1 MNLESC
7 VLEAKS
13 YRKSAQSYPLWV
25 DFANAEDMHSFMGNF
40 LADKKISVE
49 KYCNEDSMPRF
60 ENLYSDFRM
69 EDFAFICN
77 LSGFLK
83 LLGSRKT
90 AEVLSTLLSIG
101 SKKIILTVQCGVD
114 FRITDPRLK
123 EKCQILFVEGM
134 PQKSLDVC
142 FVPAPE
148 YLPQGIRPYGG
159 VHLFGAMFEQQDD
172 AVAYIL
178 TSKKKRDFP
187 DAKINIRELNNA
199 YEVLCSRIPQTANIS
214 IDKGSSEQWEYAL
227 SLLKENTS
235 WEPVI
240 DSVFGSHKSLE
251 DNLRDLASMD
261 DNKKWLFYIALR
273 LFEPKNVCLKHVISK
288 IASAQEIIRGVFRS
302 VFDFGA
308 NDYRYWNFYDARLKL
323 LKLMKD
329 EQAEFSDFCDVLR
342 AKDGN
347 ILPYLTNISQQEKE
361 LVFEYLDKNGTSLE
375 KKELKSVL
383 SHIYPELSDYLADFD
398 FRIDLLNNYFCAYKY
413 QKLTNHI
420 QSDFLKMV
428 EEQAQERDYNS
439 LLPSRS
445 SLLEKLNLE
454 NSSLYFMD
462 AMGVEYLGFIQ
473 QECNKKNLMAEI
485 KVCRAE
491 LPSLTLYNKDFV
503 EFFKN
508 QGIVAKDIKGI
519 DEIKHDGTLNY
530 SYEKTKLPIH
540 LIQELVIIEETLSRI
555 QGELKSRNVDRC
567 FMIADH
573 GATRLA
579 VVAQKDYEYSIS
591 EFEVVADV
599 SHGGRVC
606 KYSEDAANLEETT
619 CVDTVDGKFCVVAG
633 YKRFKGGRRPTVEV
647 HGGATLEEVAVPI
660 IEICLKR
667 TDVEIWIE
675 TLELTVGFGINAK
688 IKIAS
693 KTILKNVSIEI
704 NGQKIFAL
712 ESSGRNFSFEVPKNI
727 KAGEYDVK
735 VFENG
740 NLLKS
745 DLKCKIKKKMAQ
757 ERNLL

>member
-7 VLEAKS
+7 ILEAKS
-13 YRKSAQSYPLWV
+13 YRNSAQSYPLWI
-25 DFANAEDMHSFMGNF
+25 DFANTKDMRSFMENF
-40 LADKKISVE
+40 LADKRISVE
-49 KYCNEDSMPRF
+49 NYCNADSTPRF
-60 ENLYSDFRM
+60 ENLYSDFKM
-69 EDFAFICN
+69 GNFAFICN

-90 AEVLSTLLSIG
+90 AEVLSALLSIG
-101 SKKIILTVQCGVD
+101 SKKIILTVQCGAD

-123 EKCQILFVEGM
+123 EKYQILSVEGA
-134 PQKSLDVC
+134 PQKALDAC

-148 YLPQGIRPYGG
+148 YLPYGTKAYEGIHR
-159 VHLFGAMFEQQDD
+159 FGDFFENSEDD
-172 AVAYIL
+172 VAYIL
-178 TSKKKRDFP
+178 TSKKKKDFP
-187 DAKINIRELNNA
+187 EAKINIRELNNA
-199 YEVLCSRIPQTANIS
+199 YEVLCSRFPQTANIS
-214 IDKGSSEQWEYAL
+214 MDKGTGEQWEYAL

-235 WEPVI
+235 WEPLI
-240 DSVFGSHKSLE
+240 DSVFGSHKSLD
-251 DNLRDLASMD
+251 DNLHDFVSMD
-261 DNKKWLFYIALR
+261 DNKKWLYYIGLR
-273 LFEPKNVCLKHVISK
+273 LFDSKNTCLKHVISK
-288 IASAQEIIRGVFRS
+288 ISSAQEIVRGIFRS
-302 VFDFGA
+302 IFDFSI
-308 NDYRYWNFYDARLKL
+308 NDYRYWDFYEARLRL
-323 LKLMKD
+323 LKLMKA
-329 EQAEFSDFCDVLR
+329 EQAEFSDFCNVVR
-342 AKDGN
+342 AKGGN

-361 LVFEYLDKNGTSLE
+361 LIFEFLDKNESSLD
-375 KKELKSVL
+375 KKELKFVL
-383 SHIYPELSDYLADFD
+383 SHIYPELSDYLVDFD
-398 FRIDLLNNYFCAYKY
+398 FGDDLLNNYFSAYKY
-413 QKLTNHI
+413 QKLANHI

-428 EEQAQERDYNS
+428 EEQAKERDYNS
-439 LLPSRS
+439 LLPSRT

-462 AMGVEYLGFIQ
+462 AMGVEYLGFVQ
-473 QECNKKNLMAEI
+473 QECNKKNLMADI

-503 EFFKN
+503 EFFRNHGIEAKN
-508 QGIVAKDIKGI
+508 VKEI

-540 LIQELVIIEETLSRI
+540 LIEELTIIEDTLSKI
-555 QGELKSRNVDRC
+555 QSELKSRSTDRC

-579 VVAQKDYEYSIS
+579 VVAQKDYDYSIS
-591 EFEVVADV
+591 EFEVAADV

-619 CVDTVDGKFCVVAG
+619 CVDTADGKFCVVAG
-633 YKRFKGGRRPTVEV
+633 YKRFKGGRKPTVEV

-667 TDVEIWIE
+667 MDVEIWIE
-675 TLELTVGFGINAK
+675 TAEVTVGFGINAK

-693 KTILKNVSIEI
+693 KTVLKNVFIEI
-704 NGQKIFAL
+704 NGQKYPAL
-712 ESSGRNFSFEVPKNI
+712 ETSGRIFSFDVPKNI